1 MEYTLEDVV
10 RLSGFSVDTIR
21 YYQSSRLI
29 PPPRHRGRKAV
40 YTDEHLDRLRIIN
53 RAAERGL
60 PLKIIRE
67 VFSNEETLVSDD
79 ALLTAVEKQLARPCY
94 TRAEMAKLLGV
105 SEKLLRLVE
114 NRGLADPL
122 EEGDASLRYSDDDL
136 RIARDALKLIEHGF
150 PLTSLL
156 STAMQHD
163 RAMRKTAAAAISLF
177 HKHARGKRSGGARV
191 DAEHAAEVF
200 RELFPIITS
209 LVAHHFQRVL
219 VGEALKQLK
228 RTGENETLQVARRS
242 IGQAW
247 AALRMSGARMALAAL
262 SGEPGSGMA
271 KPFDGQ
277 NERST

>member
-1 MEYTLEDVV
+1 MEHTLEDLV

-29 PPPRHRGRKAV
+29 SPPRHRGRKAV
-40 YTDEHLDRLRIIN
+40 YTDEQLDRLRIIS
-53 RAAERGL
+53 RAAKRGF

-67 VFSNEETLVSDD
+67 VFSNVGKGVSGD
-79 ALLTAVEKQLARPCY
+79 ALLTTVEQQLARPCY

-122 EEGDASLRYSDDDL
+122 GEGDASLRYSDDDL
-136 RIARDALKLIEHGF
+136 RIARDALKLIELGF

-156 STAMQHD
+156 SIAMQQD
-163 RAMRKTAAAAISLF
+163 LAMRKTAAATISLF
-177 HKHARGKRSGGARV
+177 HKQVRERKRGGGSRL

-228 RTGENETLQVARRS
+228 RTGENETLQIARRS

-247 AALRMSGARMALAAL
+247 AALRMSDARSALAAP
-262 SGEPGSGMA
+262 SGEPESGMA
-271 KPFDGQ
+271 K
-277 NERST
+277 TI